1 MFKTLV
7 WHTLVTSCGITL
19 LGLANSILLSRALG
33 PVGRGEIAAAMLWPN
48 LLIYLSSL
56 GLIASIMY
64 FSALPKSNPDTVFAN
79 AVIIAP
85 AQGVVAVLIG
95 FIALPWL
102 LDSQTDAVIGA
113 SRLFLAVVPF
123 GLLTQYG
130 VSILQGLMHL
140 KKFNWLRTVLPAGYL
155 LGTVSLLATRNLT
168 LLNIILL
175 QLSLSFLTC
184 LATFV
189 VLVNSGVRLSMSFEG
204 SLAKRMLKYGV
215 KVHVGNVSGVV
226 NMSLDQAL
234 LAAMLPSKYLGLYVV
249 GVSAASVAQVFSQA
263 VQMVSTPSI
272 AQRESSQERS
282 SVLQMVFRHY
292 WLFAIVLTL
301 IIAAAIPI
309 AIPLV
314 FGGAFKE
321 AVWPAEVLLLG
332 SLFFGG
338 QTVLSGGAQAMGNPW
353 LSSKA
358 NLTALVVT
366 VVLLYLL
373 LPTLGIM
380 GAAIAT
386 TSAYFVQLAMVIF
399 GLRSTHGVS
408 LAGLFY
414 IRSGELNSVLD
425 VLALLKGQPRRLAS
439 DQS

>member
-1 MFKTLV
+1 MFKALV
-7 WHTLVTSCGITL
+7 WRTLITNCGIAL

-33 PVGRGEIAAAMLWPN
+33 PGGRGEIAAAMLWPS
-48 LLIYLSSL
+48 LFIYLSSL

-64 FSALPKSNPDTVFAN
+64 FSALPKSNPNKILSN
-79 AVIIAP
+79 AVFLAT
-85 AQGVVAVLIG
+85 AQGVIAVFIG
-95 FIALPWL
+95 FIALPSL
-102 LDSQTDAVIGA
+102 LHSQTDAVIGA
-113 SRLFLAVVPF
+113 GRLFLAVVPF

-130 VSILQGLMHL
+130 LSILQGLMHL
-140 KKFNWLRTVLPAGYL
+140 NKFNWLRLVLPVGYL
-155 LGTVSLLATRNLT
+155 IGTVVLLASGKLT
-168 LLNIILL
+168 LLNVILI
-175 QLSLSFLTC
+175 QLTLSFLAC

-189 VLVNSGVRLSMSFEG
+189 ALVNSGVRISLSFES
-204 SLAKRMLKYGV
+204 SLAKRMLQYGI

-234 LAAMLPSKYLGLYVV
+234 LAAMLPSKFLGLYVV

-282 SVLQMVFRHY
+282 SVLQAVFRRY
-292 WLFAIVLTL
+292 WLFGVVLTL

-314 FGGAFKE
+314 FGSAFKE
-321 AVWPAEVLLLG
+321 AVWPAEVLVVG
-332 SLFFGG
+332 TLFFGG
-338 QTVLSGGAQAMGNPW
+338 QTVLAGGAQAMGNPW

-358 NLTALVVT
+358 NLTAMVLT
-366 VVLLYLL
+366 VLLLYFL

-386 TSAYFVQLAMVIF
+386 TSAYFVQLAVVIY
-399 GLRSTHGVS
+399 GLRSAHAVS
-408 LAGLFY
+408 LAGLFC
-414 IRSGELNSVLD
+414 IRSSELNSALD
-425 VLALLKGQPRRLAS
+425 VGLLKGQQRRLAS